1 MESFKDPQIL
11 HRNPSKGVV
20 QILKP
25 TIHKIKST
33 QDIINPPSLAYQK
46 KKKKKKINT
55 RNRAK
60 FIEKHLFGKILAKK
74 HVEETF

>member
-20 QILKP
+20 QIPKP
-25 TIHKIKST
+25 TIHKFKST

-46 KKKKKKINT
+46 KKKINT

-60 FIEKHLFGKILAKK
+60 FTEKHLFGKILAKK

>member
-20 QILKP
+20 QIPKP

-33 QDIINPPSLAYQK
+33 QDIINPPSLAYK
-46 KKKKKKINT
+46 KKKKNQHKKS
-55 RNRAK
+55 
-60 FIEKHLFGKILAKK
+60 GKIYRKASFWKNISKK
-74 HVEETF
+74 ACGGNILVN

>member
-46 KKKKKKINT
+46 KKNQHKKS
-55 RNRAK
+55 
-60 FIEKHLFGKILAKK
+60 GKIYRKASFRKNISKK
-74 HVEETF
+74 ARGGNILVN